1 MSAELDSVIEATNE
15 INSEATPEE
24 VVKPKTEEVANAR
37 EALPSVK
44 QEAKH
49 EVKQEVVKQ
58 ETPKEPAKE
67 EEDFKNKTER
77 LKNKKVKCEGCN
89 MEMTLKTLRYSH
101 KCVGKTEDKAVRPKA
116 KAKSKITAVAIKP
129 IQNEVIEETEP
140 TYLKEVKQKVIR
152 EPAQP
157 VKMKTPQE
165 IISDNYKILHQE
177 YMEKRKEKA
186 DNLFKSMFVGNT
198 RRKKR

>member
-1 MSAELDSVIEATNE
+1 MSEELDNIIEATNE
-15 INSEATPEE
+15 INNEATPEE
-24 VVKPKTEEVANAR
+24 VIKLKTEE
-37 EALPSVK
+37 
-44 QEAKH
+44 AKK
-49 EVKQEVVKQ
+49 EIPIEELKQ
-58 ETPKEPAKE
+58 ETPKEPVK

-101 KCVGKTEDKAVRPKA
+101 KCVGRTEDKAVRPKA

-177 YMEKRKEKA
+177 YMDKRKEKA
-186 DNLFKSMFVGNT
+186 DNLFKNMFIGNI
-198 RRKKR
+198 RKKKR

>member
-1 MSAELDSVIEATNE
+1 MSTELDNVIETTNE
-15 INSEATPEE
+15 ISNEATPEE
-24 VVKPKTEEVANAR
+24 VVKPKTEETKK
-37 EALPSVK
+37 EIPIEEL
-44 QEAKH
+44 
-49 EVKQEVVKQ
+49 KQ
-58 ETPKEPAKE
+58 ETPKE

>member
-1 MSAELDSVIEATNE
+1 MSAELDNVIETTNE
-15 INSEATPEE
+15 INNETTPEE
-24 VVKPKTEEVANAR
+24 VVKPKTEE
-37 EALPSVK
+37 L
-44 QEAKH
+44 
-49 EVKQEVVKQ
+49 KQ

>member
-1 MSAELDSVIEATNE
+1 MSEETENVIEATNE
-15 INSEATPEE
+15 INNEATPEE
-24 VVKPKTEEVANAR
+24 VNKPKPE
-37 EALPSVK
+37 
-44 QEAKH
+44 
-49 EVKQEVVKQ
+49 EVKQEIL
-58 ETPKEPAKE
+58 KEATKE

-177 YMEKRKEKA
+177 YMDKRKEKA